1 MHFNFVSTLCY
12 RGEQKLIGIQ
22 NQGAT
27 CYLNSL
33 IQTLFLT
40 SEFRDCLFNLGPEEL
55 GSINGDKGPNSNV
68 QVTCSTCN
76 NIRITVIK

>member
-1 MHFNFVSTLCY
+1 MLENLFEQSVGSNDSFNRAFQSDPITKRRKAHKFCGL
-12 RGEQKLIGIQ
+12 L

-40 SEFRDCLFNLGPEEL
+40 PELRGNCYMSLQSYILEF
-55 GSINGDKGPNSNV
+55 
-68 QVTCSTCN
+68 
-76 NIRITVIK
+76 